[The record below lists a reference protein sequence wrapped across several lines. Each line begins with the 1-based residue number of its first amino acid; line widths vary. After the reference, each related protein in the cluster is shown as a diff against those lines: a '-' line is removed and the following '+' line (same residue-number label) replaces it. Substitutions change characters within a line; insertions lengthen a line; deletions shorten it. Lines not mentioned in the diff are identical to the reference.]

1 MPRGAGFRRLTG
13 RQRIQR
19 NFYRPDWRW
28 KWFSGSRSF
37 AAVVAPYL
45 LPSLNLRQH
54 FIRKCH
60 LVHDYPLSVN
70 AGCRLGLY
78 LLLRNAQRT
87 RVARNRKEVF
97 CCLKSWLTAQ
107 CNNIFLF
114 SSMRFL
120 GRSGH
125 LTSFSMDLAQ
135 PMGAS
140 LAMSGRVRR

>member
-87 RVARNRKEVF
+87 RVARNRKEMRG
-97 CCLKSWLTAQ
+97 CPIRKRK
-107 CNNIFLF
+107 NNRKLVLSFEEPELAFWSKFASAKAAHVLFLVP
-114 SSMRFL
+114 L
-120 GRSGH
+120 
-125 LTSFSMDLAQ
+125 
-135 PMGAS
+135 
-140 LAMSGRVRR
+140 